1 LRPFPLIPLLTL
13 FLWFKGS
20 YWNKLI
26 NRILYLKGSTLS
38 VSDIIR
44 SKILKD
50 EKEIVMILRIIEMS
64 KFGTISIKT
73 SKSNRNS
80 GKEMYFLTKYIS
92 KFVLSTGPGR
102 ARFNLFRLN
111 KDFFDKSFDQ

>member
-1 LRPFPLIPLLTL
+1 MRPFPLIPLLTL

-26 NRILYLKGSTLS
+26 NR
-38 VSDIIR
+38 IR

-111 KDFFDKSFDQ
+111 KDFFAKSFDQ